1 MGYSKGT
8 WASSYSCSCNQNFP
22 IGLLCEFKEIKRG
35 ENLAQCLV
43 HEKCSGNTGAPTSNH
58 HHPQLSSSTTTTILT
73 FILLLI
79 NHPHPPHYHHHH
91 HHLHPR
97 QSSSTIFIPPT
108 TTTTTTIYI
117 LISHHHQ
124 LSSSS
129 SSTILPLLIRIP
141 HLSPSFLRET
151 QLKKRQQFSLKEH
164 RAARSFRPRFTG
176 HPCYSPAVLP
186 WAGYYTSLTSVYPP
200 VNREENTSP
209 HGVVSGN
216 QNYGIKGSKSI
227 SAYN

>member
-1 MGYSKGT
+1 MVRT
-8 WASSYSCSCNQNFP
+8 WHNVWYMRSAQETQVLPPATITILSYRHQPPPPSSP
-22 IGLLCEFKEIKRG
+22 
-35 ENLAQCLV
+35 
-43 HEKCSGNTGAPTSNH
+43 
-58 HHPQLSSSTTTTILT
+58 SSS
-73 FILLLI
+73 
-79 NHPHPPHYHHHH
+79 
-91 HHLHPR
+91 
-97 QSSSTIFIPPT
+97 SSSTILIPPT